1 MKFIDKLLKKTKT
14 GKIVLK
20 LEDKETLPL
29 VFSMLDEMNIES
41 NKLTIDKKGDIWI
54 VNFIIVYKE
63 NRRISEIAKS
73 FYDLDKNISIDYC
86 RG

>member
-1 MKFIDKLLKKTKT
+1 M
-14 GKIVLK
+14 K

-29 VFSMLDEMNIES
+29 VFSMLDEMNVES

-86 RG
+86 SG